1 MVENGLGL
9 EGGMLDT
16 FDQAEEA
23 GVPRFVASDHIAIR
37 TVGEGEGADP
47 SDPDQAPGA
56 EDPHLWMDPLTMRDV
71 VAALAT
77 QLGTD
82 LGIDVSARAAEL
94 EARLV
99 TLDEDVAAILE
110 VVPVEQRKLVTG
122 HESLG
127 YFADRYRFRLVGAII
142 PSLTSQAEPS
152 AAQLAALVDEI
163 TAEGVKAIFTEL
175 GTSPAVAQA
184 IGDETGVK
192 VVELT
197 SHALP
202 PDGTYATLMT
212 DIATLVADNLE

>member
-1 MVENGLGL
+1 
-9 EGGMLDT
+9 
-16 FDQAEEA
+16 
-23 GVPRFVASDHIAIR
+23 
-37 TVGEGEGADP
+37 
-47 SDPDQAPGA
+47 
-56 EDPHLWMDPLTMRDV
+56 